1 MFCRHGRWQ
10 ADGVTQL
17 TIPHRFRGPSSSGNG
32 GWSAGALAARALGV
46 EGPWPPVEVTLR
58 RPPPL
63 ETPLRVREADGAT
76 VLLSG
81 EDTEEVVVAEAT
93 LRPADLALTVVEP
106 VEPGTARDAREG
118 YPGLRSHPFPE
129 CFACGPDR
137 AEGDGLR
144 IFPGPVHDG
153 SKTLAAS
160 TWTPTAENPG
170 GPDDHADQ
178 ADQADHATLPVTW
191 AALDCIGA
199 WTSDLA
205 ERAIVLGRMTA
216 RVDALP
222 RVGEEHVVVGS
233 LLRTEG
239 RRTFTAGTLYDADGR
254 VVATAEHIWFE
265 VDPGAFG

>member
-1 MFCRHGRWQ
+1 MG
-10 ADGVTQL
+10 GVSEL
-17 TIPHRFRGPSSSGNG
+17 MIPRRFRGPSSSGNG
-32 GWSAGALAARALGV
+32 GWSAGALAAFLVDGD
-46 EGPWPPVEVTLR
+46 GPWPPVEVTLR

-63 ETPLRVREADGAT
+63 ETPLPVRASGERA
-76 VLLSG
+76 VLLTAEAAASAG
-81 EDTEEVVVAEAT
+81 AGAVPGAEEAVAEAV
-93 LRPADLALTVVEP
+93 LRPADTPLTVVEP
-106 VEPGTARDAREG
+106 VDPATAREAREG
-118 YPGLRSHPFPE
+118 YAGLRTHPFPE

-153 SKTLAAS
+153 EQRSAAS
-160 TWTPTAENPG
+160 TWTPSPAGPG
-170 GPDDHADQ
+170 EPASADE
-178 ADQADHATLPVTW
+178 HATLPVTW

-199 WTSDLA
+199 WTSDIN

-216 RVDALP
+216 RVEALP

-254 VVATAEHIWFE
+254 VVATAEHVWFE
-265 VDPGAFG
+265 VDPATFQ